1 MVRFFLL
8 NLVATFSRPL
18 SLVRTKYLTIL
29 SGWYRLQLWQG
40 KKRYRWQDL
49 TRYASKSGSVWKHL
63 SFSNLLASLVRK
75 LPLMRSPN
83 FHFETA
89 STFLW
94 WVTLEWHQ
102 LEGQNMRSKHQIKPK
117 LVSLG
122 SGNNQMV
129 QNPKDFVEVRAYI
142 YERPKIQ
149 KILQKL
155 GLIFINGLL
164 VDIGAI
170 LGLLRFHLFH
180 PRWCPWND
188 MRAD

>member
-1 MVRFFLL
+1 
-8 NLVATFSRPL
+8 
-18 SLVRTKYLTIL
+18 
-29 SGWYRLQLWQG
+29 
-40 KKRYRWQDL
+40 
-49 TRYASKSGSVWKHL
+49 
-63 SFSNLLASLVRK
+63 
-75 LPLMRSPN
+75 
-83 FHFETA
+83 
-89 STFLW
+89 
-94 WVTLEWHQ
+94 
-102 LEGQNMRSKHQIKPK
+102 MRSKHQIKPK

-180 PRWCPWND
+180 PR
-188 MRAD
+188 